1 MRVINSTPVIYG
13 GEDNPTDKLSAA
25 PGSIYICECGDV
37 FIKAGS
43 LSMGT
48 EGWVQIREGDT
59 EAPPLLAPESAGGAA
74 EVATQEEVE
83 EQETAED
90 LVNSNTKEE
99 LLSLAELENV
109 EVNPD
114 DTKLVI
120 AEAIVAARAGG

>member
-13 GEDNPTDKLSAA
+13 GEENPTDKLSAA

-43 LSMGT
+43 LSQGT
-48 EGWVQIREGDT
+48 DGWVQIREGDP
-59 EAPPLLAPESAGGAA
+59 EAPPLLAPEGVGESSEA
-74 EVATQEEVE
+74 EAEEEAE
-83 EQETAED
+83 EPETAQY
-90 LVNSNTKEE
+90 LVDNNTKDE
-99 LLSLAELENV
+99 LLALADEEGV

-114 DTKLVI
+114 DTKAVI